1 MTPQS
6 YCNLIINY
14 VNAKLD
20 SVRHLEDKI
29 FTEEDLY
36 NYCIAHADRLDEGDT
51 NKIKFIVQEVLVTLN
66 QFSYISLIG
75 GVYEVKK
82 RIKNDADIIAFSK
95 FPKMKNHS
103 QDQLQK
109 FNRMDKS
116 FHDDDPAFK
125 FGVKEDEDTLRKY

>member
-6 YCNLIINY
+6 YCNMIIDY
-14 VNAKLD
+14 VNRK
-20 SVRHLEDKI
+20 SGMFIRIEDKI
-29 FTEEDLY
+29 FTEEDIN
-36 NYCIAHADRLDEGDT
+36 NYCIAHADRLDEGDI
-51 NKIKFIVQEVLVTLN
+51 NKIGFIVQEVLAILN
-66 QFSYISLIG
+66 QFSYISLCD

-82 RIKNDADIIAFSK
+82 RVKNDADIIAFSK

-103 QDQLQK
+103 QEQLQK

-125 FGVKEDEDTLRKY
+125 FGVKEDEDMFYK

>member
-14 VNAKLD
+14 VNRK
-20 SVRHLEDKI
+20 SGMFMCVEDKI

-36 NYCIAHADRLDEGDT
+36 NYCISHADRLDEDDN
-51 NKIKFIVQEVLVTLN
+51 NKIRFIVQEVLTILN
-66 QFSYISLIG
+66 QFSYVSLSG

-82 RIKNDADIIAFSK
+82 RVKNDADIIAFSK
-95 FPKMKNHS
+95 FPKMKNLS
-103 QDQLQK
+103 PEQLQK

-116 FHDDDPAFK
+116 FHDDDPSLK
-125 FGVKEDEDTLRKY
+125 FGEKEDEDILSK

>member
-20 SVRHLEDKI
+20 SVKFIRDKK

-36 NYCIAHADRLDEGDT
+36 NYCISYSDRLDEGDT
-51 NKIKFIVQEVLVTLN
+51 DKIRFIVQEVLTTLN
-66 QFSYISLIG
+66 QFSYVSLCA

-82 RIKNDADIIAFSK
+82 RVKNDADIIAFSK

-103 QDQLQK
+103 QEQLQK

-116 FHDDDPAFK
+116 FHDDDPALK
-125 FGVKEDEDTLRKY
+125 FGKKEDEDTLSK